1 MTVPTASLN
10 TTPSAFI
17 RPDAADAVPT
27 HLITTPAQLVELAD
41 RLKGAPSLAVDLE
54 ADSMFHFREKV
65 CLVQL
70 TDGREKYV
78 IDPLAVPDLDPLKR
92 FFGNPS
98 IQKVLHGADYDVRS
112 LYRDFG
118 IEIQTL
124 FDTELACRF
133 LGERQSGLNAVLQAR
148 FGVALEKKYQKRD
161 WSQRP
166 LPPEMLA
173 YAAADVSL
181 LLPLAAALTAEL
193 KAAGRL
199 PWVEE
204 ECALLTQVRAPE
216 NNAQPLFL
224 RFKGAGRLDRGTLA
238 VLEALLKM
246 RQTLAAQK
254 DRPPFKVLSNA
265 AVMKLAQARP
275 RSLEALNAAGALSPK
290 QVKMLAKAVLAAVA
304 EASALPESR
313 LPRYP
318 RTRAAGVGPEVT
330 HRADA
335 LKRWREKRGSALGLS
350 PGLLCNNTLI
360 MALAVRNPRSPAE
373 LDCLPDLKNWQK
385 QVFGDEILRVLGKK
399 P

>member
-1 MTVPTASLN
+1 V
-10 TTPSAFI
+10 
-17 RPDAADAVPT
+17 
-27 HLITTPAQLVELAD
+27 QLAELAR
-41 RLKGAPSLAVDLE
+41 RLEGAPALAVDLE

-65 CLVQL
+65 CLLQITTGTENFVL
-70 TDGREKYV
+70 
-78 IDPLAVPDLDPLKR
+78 DPLALPDLEPLKR
-92 FFGNPS
+92 FFADPRV
-98 IQKVLHGADYDVRS
+98 QKVFHGADYDVRS
-112 LYRDFG
+112 LHRDFG
-118 IEIQTL
+118 IELQSL

-133 LGERQSGLNAVLQAR
+133 LGHQQSGLNAVLQAR

-199 PWVEE
+199 SWVQE
-204 ECALLTQVRAPE
+204 ECDLLTRVRVPE
-216 NNAQPLFL
+216 DNAQPLFL
-224 RFKGAGRLDRGTLA
+224 RFKGAGRLDRATLA
-238 VLEALLKM
+238 VLEALLQL
-246 RQTLAAQK
+246 RQSLAAQK

-275 RSLEALNAAGALSPK
+275 RSLEALKATGALSPK
-290 QVKMLAKAVLAAVA
+290 QVKMLARALLATVA
-304 EASALPESR
+304 EAEALPPNR

-318 RTRAAGVGPEVT
+318 RTRVPAVGPKVAN
-330 HRADA
+330 RAEA
-335 LKRWREKRGSALGLS
+335 FKRWREKRGSALGLS

-360 MALAVRNPRSPAE
+360 TALAVRNPRRPAD
-373 LDCLPDLKNWQK
+373 LDSLPDLKNWQK
-385 QVFGDEILRVLGKK
+385 QIFGDEILQVLRKIS